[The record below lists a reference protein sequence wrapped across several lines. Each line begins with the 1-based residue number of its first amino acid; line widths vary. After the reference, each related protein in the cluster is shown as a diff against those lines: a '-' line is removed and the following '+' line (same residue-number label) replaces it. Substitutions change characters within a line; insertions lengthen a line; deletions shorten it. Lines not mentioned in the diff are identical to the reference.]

1 MEIKQFLTKRNVS
14 KAGNVLFIGLVL
26 LLLFNPGAKA
36 WLLQRMMA
44 VGLFKAEMKN
54 DKADVDNTSAG
65 VSAFQFSDAGGNA
78 HSTADLKGKV
88 VLINFW
94 ATWCPPCRA
103 EMPSLYSLY
112 SKLKNEDR
120 LVFLFMNEDQDASK
134 VKSYL
139 ESSGFDMPVSL
150 RTGSL
155 PDEIFNGTLP
165 TTVVLDKEGRI
176 VFRHEGLA
184 DYDHPDFI
192 AQLRALL

>member
-1 MEIKQFLTKRNVS
+1 MQLKSILTKRNVA

-36 WLLQRMMA
+36 WVLQRLMA
-44 VGLFKAEMKN
+44 VGLFKAEMKTGR
-54 DKADVDNTSAG
+54 ADGVNTADYIA
-65 VSAFQFSDAGGNA
+65 AFQFRDAAGKF

-103 EMPSLYSLY
+103 EMPSLHSLY
-112 SKLKNEDR
+112 SKLKNDDR
-120 LVFLFMNEDQDASK
+120 IVFLFMNEDEDDLK

-139 ESSGFDMPVSL
+139 ENNGFNMPVST
-150 RTGSL
+150 RTSNL
-155 PDEIFNGTLP
+155 PGEIFNGTLP
-165 TTVVLDKEGRI
+165 TTVILDKEGRI

-184 DYDHPDFI
+184 DYDNPDFM
-192 AQLRALL
+192 AQLRSLL